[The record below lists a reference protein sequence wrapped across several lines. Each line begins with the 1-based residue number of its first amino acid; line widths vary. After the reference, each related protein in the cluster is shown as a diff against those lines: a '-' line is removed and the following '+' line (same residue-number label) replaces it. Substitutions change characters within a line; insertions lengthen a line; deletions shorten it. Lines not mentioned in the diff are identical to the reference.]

1 MLKIFMKIG
10 LKFMKWINNE
20 SKQKKYNYKKN
31 K

>member
-1 MLKIFMKIG
+1 MLKILMKIG